1 MTKIKTLSIIT
12 VLLVAVSA
20 PLFAEEGAGS
30 RGERESIR
38 SIDNERAVP
47 NAGIRNGEASQPG
60 DFAETGGL
68 SPADRHND
76 PTGEVDPGTSNSPA
90 GNAGGE

>member
-1 MTKIKTLSIIT
+1 MTKIKTLSIMTI
-12 VLLVAVSA
+12 LFVAVSA

-30 RGERESIR
+30 SSERESVR
-38 SIDNERAVP
+38 SIDSERAVP
-47 NAGIRNGEASQPG
+47 NSGIRNSQASQPG
-60 DFAETGGL
+60 DFAETGGV
-68 SPADRHND
+68 SPADKRND